1 LIINK
6 DKEIEV
12 LKQKCGISGSYNL
25 SSEFDNLGSKIQM
38 INNEMEDNKTKFH
51 EKSFANVNAIEEA
64 NDENIALIKKL
75 KNELC
80 DKESDL
86 SILSMRIE
94 QFTRLNDD
102 LNEQNNSL
110 QEQISKRKG
119 KMEGEMNQLYDKIKD
134 LELAKMNL
142 ERQVKDIGDRSMTD
156 DVKLDMNVKSILG
169 NEKDYSVDKKL
180 MADTKRE
187 LKETKKSI
195 EEIKSRYEKELS
207 SKNYELR
214 MKDLKLDETDNKL
227 VRLEDDLKI
236 KVELLVQYKT
246 ESEICREKIQEMK
259 VKLENLDK
267 TSKLLEYEKEITK
280 TKAEFERT
288 LKKKDNEINE
298 YKEASEKNLQII
310 ERMKK
315 METALKTELTNKDNE
330 LSKRQNKINALKME
344 LEKFEDDIIVFKK
357 EILNLK
363 AKNELMEVDMKNKV
377 NNIRDILYLYTYV
390 NY

>member
-1 LIINK
+1 
-6 DKEIEV
+6 
-12 LKQKCGISGSYNL
+12 
-25 SSEFDNLGSKIQM
+25 M

>member
-1 LIINK
+1 
-6 DKEIEV
+6 
-12 LKQKCGISGSYNL
+12 
-25 SSEFDNLGSKIQM
+25 
-38 INNEMEDNKTKFH
+38 
-51 EKSFANVNAIEEA
+51 
-64 NDENIALIKKL
+64 
-75 KNELC
+75 
-80 DKESDL
+80 
-86 SILSMRIE
+86 
-94 QFTRLNDD
+94 
-102 LNEQNNSL
+102 
-110 QEQISKRKG
+110 
-119 KMEGEMNQLYDKIKD
+119 
-134 LELAKMNL
+134 
-142 ERQVKDIGDRSMTD
+142 
-156 DVKLDMNVKSILG
+156 
-169 NEKDYSVDKKL
+169 
-180 MADTKRE
+180 
-187 LKETKKSI
+187 
-195 EEIKSRYEKELS
+195 
-207 SKNYELR
+207 

-315 METALKTELTNKDNE
+315 METALKTELTNRDNE
-330 LSKRQNKINALKME
+330 LSKRQNKINALKMG
-344 LEKFEDDIIVFKK
+344 LEKFEDDIIDFKK

-363 AKNELMEVDMKNKV
+363 AKNKLIEVYMKNKV

>member
-1 LIINK
+1 MWYFRL
-6 DKEIEV
+6 V
-12 LKQKCGISGSYNL
+12 YL